1 MILRT
6 VLAVL
11 VGSQLAGCSS
21 DPSRSRDQ
29 VLSQLATAFVEQLAK
44 GEFENAS
51 RSLGAPLTH
60 ALSAEDLRKQWD
72 MLIEHVGGWA
82 DQRTA
87 AAEIR
92 RISPRLFVQ
101 TPNRYFPVEPHFLV
115 PGFQFLPIAARVALV
130 RRFALGHMPREP
142 EPERAMASVKSI
154 RLLDAGAMR
163 ALFPGSRIF
172 REKIG
177 FLTKSLVAYQ
187 GWETGS
193 DGIKP

>member
-72 MLIEHVGGWA
+72 MLIEHVGGFKSTLDTGIETQDGLTAVVVNCAFERQNAKVIPWFD
-82 DQRTA
+82 DQ
-87 AAEIR
+87 
-92 RISPRLFVQ
+92 
-101 TPNRYFPVEPHFLV
+101 
-115 PGFQFLPIAARVALV
+115 
-130 RRFALGHMPREP
+130 
-142 EPERAMASVKSI
+142 
-154 RLLDAGAMR
+154 
-163 ALFPGSRIF
+163 SRIVKLF
-172 REKIG
+172 YDPR
-177 FLTKSLVAYQ
+177 
-187 GWETGS
+187 
-193 DGIKP
+193 